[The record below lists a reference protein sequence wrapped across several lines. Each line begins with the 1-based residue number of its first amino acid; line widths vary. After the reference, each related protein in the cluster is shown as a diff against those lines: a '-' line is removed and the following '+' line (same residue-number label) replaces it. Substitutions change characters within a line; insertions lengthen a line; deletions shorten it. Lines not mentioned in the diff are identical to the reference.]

1 MLQEEVLVAPGL
13 EHGVIGRV
21 HAVAS
26 PLEGAVEM
34 LGVLQKGVVGGEVG
48 TTAKPPHRTGFE
60 IAVIEMNGGDVGV
73 AGVQHHRGSNCIPG
87 VARRFRPL
95 VEDRR
100 GQVLPLHL
108 REIHTALLEQ
118 CPLAQNPGATAATFG
133 AYPALL
139 LEATL
144 PIELLQPRAN
154 AVLQPHQQGLHAA
167 AGISRRGNGAQRNL
181 RRSSPTPFQLTGAA
195 GKCL

>member
-1 MLQEEVLVAPGL
+1 
-13 EHGVIGRV
+13 
-21 HAVAS
+21 
-26 PLEGAVEM
+26 M
-34 LGVLQKGVVGGEVG
+34 LGVLQEGVVGGEIS

-60 IAVIEMNGGDVGV
+60 IAVVEVNGGDVGV
-73 AGVQHHRGSNCIPG
+73 AGVQHHRRSHRIPG
-87 VARRFRPL
+87 VARRFGPL

-108 REIHTALLEQ
+108 REIHTALLKQ
-118 CPLAQNPGATAATFG
+118 RALAQHPGATAATFG
-133 AYPALL
+133 ANPALL
-139 LEATL
+139 LEAPF
-144 PIELLQPRAN
+144 PIELLQPRTN